1 MDKSKTKQQIKER
14 ANMLFEKMNL
24 SDAKDRLPSQVSGGE
39 AQRAAISRAV
49 INEPELLFADE
60 PTGALNRSNTR
71 NVLDLM
77 TELNKDGQSILMV
90 THDIKS
96 ALRANRLI
104 YIEDGKIGGE
114 MDLKPYH
121 SLNLNDKTE
130 IKDRETQVNSW
141 LSSMNW

>member
-1 MDKSKTKQQIKER
+1 
-14 ANMLFEKMNL
+14 
-24 SDAKDRLPSQVSGGE
+24 
-39 AQRAAISRAV
+39 
-49 INEPELLFADE
+49 
-60 PTGALNRSNTR
+60 
-71 NVLDLM
+71 M

-121 SLNLNDKTE
+121 SLNLNDKAE